1 MASAVIRNQ
10 ISNATTND
18 ILKSR
23 DMMREAIKS
32 EISQVTEGWGVW
44 LETIEITDV
53 KILSKKL
60 FDDLQVTFLEDNN
73 KKATLLK
80 LDVDNTLELERL
92 KHQLVTDKRGKDTE
106 LETLKRS

>member
-32 EISQVTEGWGVW
+32 EISKVTEGWGVW

-60 FDDLQVTFLEDNN
+60 FDDLQVTFLED
-73 KKATLLK
+73 
-80 LDVDNTLELERL
+80 
-92 KHQLVTDKRGKDTE
+92 H
-106 LETLKRS
+106 

>member
-10 ISNATTND
+10 ISNSTTND

-32 EISQVTEGWGVW
+32 EISKVTEGWGIW

-53 KILSKKL
+53 KILS
-60 FDDLQVTFLEDNN
+60 
-73 KKATLLK
+73 
-80 LDVDNTLELERL
+80 
-92 KHQLVTDKRGKDTE
+92 
-106 LETLKRS
+106 